1 MASRRSTSPRAIAR
15 RVAQLTMLQAQ
26 MRIEL
31 REVKPLVWR
40 RILVPENVTL
50 AKLHVILQAAM
61 GWTYGHLHE
70 YTVGRQ
76 RYGMPDDEW
85 PDDEPVIDERRVR
98 LKSLIEDRVRRIR
111 YLYDFGDNWEHDV
124 RIEDLVLPRAGAPLL
139 VCTAGENACPPQDV
153 GGPPGY
159 EEFLAALA
167 DPNHQEHAS
176 MTRWIGRPFDAA
188 AFDLAEINERLG
200 EIKV

>member
-1 MASRRSTSPRAIAR
+1 
-15 RVAQLTMLQAQ
+15 MLQAQ

-31 REVKPLVWR
+31 REVKPVVWR

-98 LKSLIEDRVRRIR
+98 LKSLIEDRVRRLR
-111 YLYDFGDNWEHDV
+111 YLYDFGDNWEHDI
-124 RIEDLVLPRAGAPLL
+124 RLEDLVLPRIGAPLL
-139 VCTAGENACPPQDV
+139 FCTAGENACPPQDV

-167 DPNHQEHAS
+167 NPSHPEHES

-188 AFDLAEINERLG
+188 AFDLAEANERLG